1 MANCTAIAVAQP
13 LQLVGLKHRAERQ
26 FGTQS
31 MREMEE
37 YINVI
42 KPTAQLQLRWA
53 FFASYHH
60 TLTDTMQC
68 SAMQ

>member
-1 MANCTAIAVAQP
+1 MANCSAIAPAQP

-42 KPTAQLQLRWA
+42 KPTAQLQLR
-53 FFASYHH
+53 
-60 TLTDTMQC
+60 
-68 SAMQ
+68 